1 MRLHGTGDGDPWY
14 YGKTAEE
21 SFKSYYWLRENFL
34 KKIYSSSVYANKSGI
49 PMCQSMPVAFPG
61 QKALFSAAEQYLFC
75 EDILVCPVTEKG
87 AYYADVY
94 FPNGNW
100 VDLWTGEVISGGKR
114 AEVDAP
120 LNLRCIYA
128 RAAHSP

>member
-1 MRLHGTGDGDPWY
+1 MGGDQQGNFSGLRKAVNALLTFSSCGFSTWGTDIGGLATGKDPELYMRWMQFGAVNPLMRLHGTGDGDPWY

-61 QKALFSAAEQYLFC
+61 QKALFSAA
-75 EDILVCPVTEKG
+75 
-87 AYYADVY
+87 
-94 FPNGNW
+94 
-100 VDLWTGEVISGGKR
+100 
-114 AEVDAP
+114 
-120 LNLRCIYA
+120 
-128 RAAHSP
+128 